1 MLNFFGLSNK
11 GKVRGNNED
20 YFHIPQDENDIK
32 LFIVADGMGGENA
45 GEVASCLAVSS
56 IALHVLSNYNEV
68 DDIPLLLR
76 QAINNANKTVFQTA
90 KSDKNYSRMG
100 TTVVCALVK
109 DNVVYVANVG
119 DSRCYIVNENNLQQI
134 SIDHSFVQE
143 MIDKGLLSVD
153 EAKNHPNK
161 NLITRAIGVERFVDT
176 DVFLKPFNKGDKI
189 LLATDGLTGMIDK
202 EKISAIINNE
212 SDCKKAV
219 EQLIDSANEAGGKDN
234 ITAVLI
240 CND

>member
-1 MLNFFGLSNK
+1 MNFFGLSNK

-20 YFHIPQDENDIK
+20 YFHIPQSENDIK
-32 LFIVADGMGGENA
+32 LFVVADGMGGENA

-56 IALHVLSNYNEV
+56 IALHVLSNYQEIN
-68 DDIPLLLR
+68 DIPLLLR
-76 QAINNANKTVFQTA
+76 QAINSANKTVYQTA
-90 KSDKNYSRMG
+90 KSDKNYNHMG
-100 TTVVCALVK
+100 TTVVCAIIK

-161 NLITRAIGVERFVDT
+161 NLITRAIGVDRFVDT
-176 DVFLKPFNKGDKI
+176 DVFIKPFNKGDKL

-202 EKISAIINNE
+202 EKISSIINSEN
-212 SDCKKAV
+212 DCKLAV
-219 EQLIDSANEAGGKDN
+219 EKLIDSANEAGGKDN

-240 CND
+240 CNN

>member
-1 MLNFFGLSNK
+1 MNFFGLSNK

-20 YFHIPQDENDIK
+20 YFHVPKEENDIK

-56 IALHVLSNYNEV
+56 IALHVLANYHEIN
-68 DDIPLLLR
+68 DIPLLLR
-76 QAINNANKTVFQTA
+76 QAINSANKTVYQTA
-90 KSDKNYSRMG
+90 KSDKNYNHMG
-100 TTVVCALVK
+100 TTIVCAIIK

-119 DSRCYIVNENNLQQI
+119 DSRCYLVNENNLQQI
-134 SIDHSFVQE
+134 SIDHSYVQE

-202 EKISAIINNE
+202 ETISSIINGE

-219 EQLIDSANEAGGKDN
+219 EKLIDSANEAGGKDN

>member
-1 MLNFFGLSNK
+1 MNFFGLSNK

-20 YFHIPQDENDIK
+20 YFHIPKEENDIK

-56 IALHVLSNYNEV
+56 IALHILSNYQ
-68 DDIPLLLR
+68 DTHDIPLLLR
-76 QAINNANKTVFQTA
+76 QAINSANKTVYQTA
-90 KSDKNYSRMG
+90 KSDKNYNHMG
-100 TTVVCALVK
+100 TTVVCAIVK
-109 DNVVYVANVG
+109 NNVVYVANVG
-119 DSRCYIVNENNLQQI
+119 DSRCYLVNENNLQQI

-161 NLITRAIGVERFVDT
+161 NLITRAIGVDRFVDT
-176 DVFLKPFNKGDKI
+176 DVFIKPFNKGDKL

-202 EKISAIINNE
+202 EKISAIINSENN
-212 SDCKKAV
+212 CKKAV
-219 EQLIDSANEAGGKDN
+219 QQLIDSANEAGGKDN

>member
-1 MLNFFGLSNK
+1 M
-11 GKVRGNNED
+11 
-20 YFHIPQDENDIK
+20 
-32 LFIVADGMGGENA
+32 
-45 GEVASCLAVSS
+45 
-56 IALHVLSNYNEV
+56 LSNYSNY
-68 DDIPLLLR
+68 DDVPLLLR
-76 QAINNANKTVFQTA
+76 QAISNANKTVYQTA
-90 KSDKNYSRMG
+90 KSDKNYNSMG

-109 DNVVYVANVG
+109 DNIVYVANVG

-134 SIDHSFVQE
+134 SIDHSYVQE

-202 EKISAIINNE
+202 ETISSIINGE

-219 EQLIDSANEAGGKDN
+219 EKLIDSANEAGGKDN

>member
-1 MLNFFGLSNK
+1 MNFFGLSNK

-20 YFHIPQDENDIK
+20 YFHIPKEENDIK

-56 IALHVLSNYNEV
+56 IALHVLANFQEIEDV
-68 DDIPLLLR
+68 PLLLR
-76 QAINNANKTVFQTA
+76 QAINNANKTVYQTA
-90 KSDKNYSRMG
+90 KADKNYNHMG
-100 TTVVCALVK
+100 TTVVCAIIK

-119 DSRCYIVNENNLQQI
+119 DSRCYLVNENNLQQI

-161 NLITRAIGVERFVDT
+161 NLITRAIGVDRFVDT
-176 DVFLKPFNKGDKI
+176 DVFIKPFNKGDKL

-202 EKISAIINNE
+202 ETISSIINSEN
-212 SDCKKAV
+212 DCKKAV
-219 EQLIDSANEAGGKDN
+219 EKLIDSANDAGGKDN

-240 CND
+240 CNN

>member
-1 MLNFFGLSNK
+1 MEYFGLSNK

-20 YFHIPQDENDIK
+20 FFHIPQNDDDIK
-32 LFIVADGMGGENA
+32 MFIVADGMGGENA

-56 IALHVLSNYNEV
+56 IALHIKENYNSI

-76 QAINNANKTVFQTA
+76 QALNSANKTVYETA
-90 KSDKNYSRMG
+90 KTDINYKKMG
-100 TTVVCALVK
+100 TTVVCAIIK
-109 DNVVYVANVG
+109 DGLCYVANVG

-143 MIDKGLLSVD
+143 MVDKGLLSYD

-161 NLITRAIGVERFVDT
+161 NLITRAIGVERFVLI
-176 DVFLKPFNKGDKI
+176 DVFSKPFKKGDKL
-189 LLATDGLTGMIDK
+189 LLASDGLTGMVDY
-202 EKISAIINNE
+202 ENISSIINNSE
-212 SDCKKAV
+212 TCEDAV
-219 EQLIDSANEAGGKDN
+219 KNLIDSANEAGGKDN

-240 CND
+240 CNN

>member
-1 MLNFFGLSNK
+1 MNFFGLSNK

-20 YFHIPQDENDIK
+20 YFHIPKEENDVK

-56 IALHVLSNYNEV
+56 IALHVLANYQDI
-68 DDIPLLLR
+68 DDITLLLR
-76 QAINNANKTVFQTA
+76 QAINNANKTVYQTA
-90 KSDKNYSRMG
+90 KSDKNYNHMG
-100 TTVVCALVK
+100 TTVVCAIIK

-119 DSRCYIVNENNLQQI
+119 DSRCYLVNENNLQQI

-161 NLITRAIGVERFVDT
+161 NLITRAIGVDRFVDT
-176 DVFLKPFNKGDKI
+176 DVFIKPFNKGDKL
-189 LLATDGLTGMIDK
+189 LLATDGLTGMIDS
-202 EKISAIINNE
+202 EKISSIINSENN
-212 SDCKKAV
+212 CKKAV
-219 EQLIDSANEAGGKDN
+219 EKLIDSANEAGGKDN